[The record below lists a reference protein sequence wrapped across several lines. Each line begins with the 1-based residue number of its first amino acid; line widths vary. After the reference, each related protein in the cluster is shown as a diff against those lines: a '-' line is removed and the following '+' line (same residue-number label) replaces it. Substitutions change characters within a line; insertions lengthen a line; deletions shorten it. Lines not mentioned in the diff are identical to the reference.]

1 MIQTLILFFLAYML
15 WNINKLALKIIPDD
29 VDESLAFTESYVELQ
44 SKKDH

>member
-1 MIQTLILFFLAYML
+1 ML
-15 WNINKLALKIIPDD
+15 WNINKLALKMIPDV